1 MLSSTDLR
9 TPQKQAIKFLRDHSS
24 ALIFADPGA
33 GKTTVVLH
41 ALKLIKPRRTLVLA
55 TKRICQHVW
64 EQEATNW
71 MGTKHLTFTQLAG
84 HKKVSTRIN
93 RMHDETDIHLLNYEL
108 FPWLITDYLR
118 AQRKTLSDWYDA
130 IVFDEVSYMK
140 NAGSKR
146 FKASRNQVQDI
157 PIRIGM
163 TGTPVGNSLLNIW
176 GQVYITCGED
186 PLGRSYSVFQKQ
198 YFESDY
204 MGWNWTPKEDTRSHI
219 NKRIKPYCYRI
230 PVDPYRATNPINYI
244 PLTYDIPKKL
254 RKDYEQLRDELYLE
268 VETTGG
274 VVEVGGQGAVVKNK
288 LRQMESGAL
297 YLNPEDEEQIKH
309 KPWVKLHDEK
319 LILMEELVESLQ
331 GKPLLVFYEF
341 RHELKRIQ
349 ERFKQAVSIKEHGA
363 IDRWNNNEIEILL
376 AHPKSAGHGLNLHL
390 GGAYHVLGFTLP
402 WSLEL
407 WKQALLGRLN
417 RTGQKHQVQ
426 LYYFTGPEVE
436 TQVFHSL
443 KANRKIE
450 DDLVNKIKSAA
461 QVLTNKLL

>member
-1 MLSSTDLR
+1 MLSAKNLR
-9 TPQKQAIKFLRDHSS
+9 NPQKQAIKFLRDQPN

-55 TKRICQHVW
+55 TKRICQYVW
-64 EQEATNW
+64 QQEAANW
-71 MGTKHLTFTQLAG
+71 VGTKHFTFTQLAVP
-84 HKKVSTRIN
+84 KPSTRIN
-93 RMHDETDIHLLNYEL
+93 RMHEETDIHLLNYEL
-108 FPWLITDYLR
+108 FPWLIQTYLR
-118 AQRKTLSDWYDA
+118 DQRKTLSDWYDA

-140 NAGSKR
+140 NAGAKR

-157 PIRIGM
+157 PTRIGM
-163 TGTPVGNSLLNIW
+163 TGTPIGNSLLNIW
-176 GQVYITCGED
+176 GQVFITCGEE
-186 PLGRSYSVFQKQ
+186 PLGRSYSAFQKN

-204 MGWNWTPKEDTRSHI
+204 MGWNWTPKEGTKALI

-244 PLTYDIPKKL
+244 PLQYEIPKKL

-268 VETTGG
+268 VETTRG
-274 VVEVGGQGAVVKNK
+274 VFEVGGQGAVVKNK

-297 YLNPEDEEQIKH
+297 YLNPEDEEQIKN

-341 RHELKRIQ
+341 KHELKRLQ
-349 ERFKQAVSIKEHGA
+349 EKFKQAVSIKDNGA

-390 GGAYHVLGFTLP
+390 GGAYHMIFFTLP

-407 WKQALLGRLN
+407 WKQCIGRLN
-417 RTGQKHQVQ
+417 RTGQKNQVQ

-450 DDLVNKIKSAA
+450 EDLVSRVKSAA
-461 QVLTNKLL
+461 